1 MLAEWIKQ
9 VGAFELREIAQFDA
23 VTTFD
28 GDSLWQSQAIPPIM
42 EYGHASATLELN
54 QVSMDNL
61 NKPKRLTKLS
71 YEYCAQRRDFLS
83 MATPWRW
90 PRGSPALQ
98 SLVRRIRPMVRKDG
112 TWAGGTSFLVIMHTA
127 WDTYNNWGLRSA
139 FNRPQ
144 THSIVPWFAWSGPLA
159 PGTANHPKWGMEV
172 IRTCNAVC
180 VNGMWQTSATDDG
193 PNARDRKAWG
203 EGSLVR
209 VLVDTTLSRCRFA
222 APSSVEKAF
231 TNVEVLGVLMRKCST
246 FFTTEEKVGLVR
258 VHKRFGAEWPCA
270 LMACRSVVFLKRLA
284 FAKSAGEMMDSVGL
298 ELAVKY
304 NVIAFTLK
312 TLDNFSMD
320 KVVER
325 PAPSIFTDTKVTALA
340 LRQIGASQALDCDA
354 DRCLRCFMRASQGSI
369 VAGAIAKLVL
379 TLHSW
384 AR

>member
-1 MLAEWIKQ
+1 MPPHIIALDCRRVLPEDLFTACLHSNTKTTGFIAVLAEWIKQ
-9 VGAFELREIAQFDA
+9 VGAFELSEIAQFDA

-42 EYGHASATLELN
+42 ECGHASATLELN
-54 QVSMDNL
+54 LVSMENL

-144 THSIVPWFAWSGPLA
+144 THSIVPRFAWSGPLA
-159 PGTANHPKWGMEV
+159 PGTANHPKWGMAV
-172 IRTCNAVC
+172 IRTGNAVC

-209 VLVDTTLSRCRFA
+209 VLVNTTLSRCRFA

-258 VHKRFGAEWPCA
+258 VHEVW
-270 LMACRSVVFLKRLA
+270 CRVA
-284 FAKSAGEMMDSVGL
+284 
-298 ELAVKY
+298 
-304 NVIAFTLK
+304 
-312 TLDNFSMD
+312 
-320 KVVER
+320 
-325 PAPSIFTDTKVTALA
+325 
-340 LRQIGASQALDCDA
+340 
-354 DRCLRCFMRASQGSI
+354 RCFDGVQISGVLEAIGVRKERWRDDGLRRP
-369 VAGAIAKLVL
+369 GARGKVQRDCFYPQD
-379 TLHSW
+379 
-384 AR
+384 ARQLLDGQSG